1 MPEAFKHSV
10 WLFVYGSLKPDHF
23 NHHYIK
29 PFVRG
34 ARPGRI
40 KGILIDL
47 GAFPALLL
55 QGTGTVDGVVLE
67 VDPAVLT
74 ITDRIEG
81 YFPDGDHSLYV
92 RKEVVVDL
100 GDGTQILAWTYEF
113 ADPERIIDRPRC
125 EVTTITGI
133 PVYAWSG
140 C

>member
-1 MPEAFKHSV
+1 MPDALKPPV
-10 WLFVYGSLKPDHF
+10 WLFVYGSLMPGHF
-23 NHHYIK
+23 NHHRIK

-47 GAFPALLL
+47 GAFPALVP
-55 QGTGTVDGVVLE
+55 GNGVVEGMVLE
-67 VDPAVLT
+67 VDPVALT

-81 YFPDGDHSLYV
+81 YSPDGDDSLYL
-92 RKEVVVDL
+92 RKQVVVTLEDHA
-100 GDGTQILAWTYEF
+100 QILAWTYEF

-133 PVYAWSG
+133 PVYAWAG
-140 C
+140 R